1 MKPEAYEAWYQT
13 PRGMWVSDVEF
24 RLMQQVL
31 KAEPGQALLD
41 AGCGTGHFSRR
52 LAGLGL
58 RVTGIDPDAE
68 AIEFAAQQSVSIE
81 YLTGSATSLPFPD
94 ASFDHV
100 AAITSLCFIDNPVL
114 AVEEM
119 WRVSRETVCIGLLNR
134 RSLLYAQ
141 KHDRGGYRNARWD
154 MVGDV
159 RLWLN
164 QLRPQPAR
172 TLYRSAVIFPVGNQ
186 IARWVESIWPNRL
199 LLGGF
204 LVVMLVKSNHLG

>member
-1 MKPEAYEAWYQT
+1 MNPEAYEAWYQT
-13 PRGMWVSDVEF
+13 PRGMWISNAEF

-31 KAEPGQALLD
+31 ETEPGQTLLD

-58 RVTGIDPDAE
+58 RVTGIDPDAA
-68 AIEFAAQQSVSIE
+68 AIEFAAQQSAGID

-100 AAITSLCFIDNPVL
+100 TAITSLCFIDDPVL

-119 WRVSRETVCIGLLNR
+119 WRVSRKTLCLGLLNR
-134 RSLLYAQ
+134 HSLLFKQ
-141 KHDRGGYRNARWD
+141 KHDSGGYRDARWD
-154 MVGDV
+154 RFQDV

-164 QLRPQPAR
+164 RLQPQPVR
-172 TLYRSAVIFPVGNQ
+172 TWYRSAVIFPGGNK
-186 IARWVESIWPNRL
+186 IARGMELIWPNRL

-204 LVVMLVKSNHLG
+204 LMVMLLKPNHLG